1 MSDKKINLIGKWN
14 MGRLTRLPRQNVRQT
29 LKKKREIFI
38 EELNVLNHD
47 KCPVRELAFF
57 NKNPL
62 LQRII
67 TFLQEC
73 TLRVDTALFLET
85 TILLAH
91 YDISAEPLIGC
102 INHFLLLKDNVS
114 ENTYTLSPIDCRMLD
129 GISELLNKY
138 KFPENKK
145 YLENSIPQ
153 KLISAF

>member
-1 MSDKKINLIGKWN
+1 MTKDQSYREMEYGTFDKATETERTSNIE
-14 MGRLTRLPRQNVRQT
+14 
-29 LKKKREIFI
+29 KKREIFI

-102 INHFLLLKDNVS
+102 INHFYCSRIMCRKIPIRCPLLTVACL
-114 ENTYTLSPIDCRMLD
+114 M
-129 GISELLNKY
+129 GFLNC
-138 KFPENKK
+138 
-145 YLENSIPQ
+145 
-153 KLISAF
+153 